1 MKILLVNDDGI
12 KAEGLKAIAKELS
25 LKHEVFIV
33 APMTEQSGMSQ
44 ALTMG
49 VPLRVETVDMKMEN
63 VTAYAMEGTPA
74 DCTKLALEFLLKEKP
89 DLIISGIN
97 NGANLGTDVLYSG
110 TVGAAL
116 EGYNHKISSIA
127 VSVSSKSNVSFST
140 IAKVMADRISFF
152 YNTDKLFM
160 YNINFPKSLKDNKIK
175 FVFTKHGHRIYEN
188 EFDAVILDDGSIAYK
203 MQGRAKDIGNDE
215 FTDIE
220 VVKNGYISVTPLQ
233 IERTDFSKLETLN
246 NLGGILNG
254 IND

>member
-63 VTAYAMEGTPA
+63 VTAYAVEGTPA

-97 NGANLGTDVLYSG
+97 NGANLGCALFRNSRSG
-110 TVGAAL
+110 
-116 EGYNHKISSIA
+116 
-127 VSVSSKSNVSFST
+127 FR
-140 IAKVMADRISFF
+140 RI
-152 YNTDKLFM
+152 
-160 YNINFPKSLKDNKIK
+160 
-175 FVFTKHGHRIYEN
+175 
-188 EFDAVILDDGSIAYK
+188 
-203 MQGRAKDIGNDE
+203 
-215 FTDIE
+215 
-220 VVKNGYISVTPLQ
+220 
-233 IERTDFSKLETLN
+233 
-246 NLGGILNG
+246 
-254 IND
+254 

>member
-49 VPLRVETVDMKMEN
+49 VPLRVETVDMKMKN
-63 VTAYAMEGTPA
+63 VTAYAVEGTPA
-74 DCTKLALEFLLKEKP
+74 DCTK
-89 DLIISGIN
+89 
-97 NGANLGTDVLYSG
+97 LGTDVLYSG

-127 VSVSSKSNVSFST
+127 LSVSSKSNVSFST

-175 FVFTKHGHRIYEN
+175 FVFTKHGRRIYEN

-233 IERTDFSKLETLN
+233 IERTDFSKFRRN
-246 NLGGILNG
+246 S
-254 IND
+254 

>member
-63 VTAYAMEGTPA
+63 VTAYAVEGTPA

-97 NGANLGTDVLYSG
+97 N
-110 TVGAAL
+110 
-116 EGYNHKISSIA
+116 
-127 VSVSSKSNVSFST
+127 VSKRKTFINE
-140 IAKVMADRISFF
+140 ISFI
-152 YNTDKLFM
+152 DK
-160 YNINFPKSLKDNKIK
+160 YIK
-175 FVFTKHGHRIYEN
+175 ELEPVVYDSRIIKM
-188 EFDAVILDDGSIAYK
+188 VIGYFNDMDKVIKEALDCVRK
-203 MQGRAKDIGNDE
+203 E
-215 FTDIE
+215 L
-220 VVKNGYISVTPLQ
+220 VK
-233 IERTDFSKLETLN
+233 
-246 NLGGILNG
+246 
-254 IND
+254 

>member
-63 VTAYAMEGTPA
+63 VTAYAVEGTPA

-175 FVFTKHGHRIYEN
+175 Y
-188 EFDAVILDDGSIAYK
+188 
-203 MQGRAKDIGNDE
+203 Q
-215 FTDIE
+215 
-220 VVKNGYISVTPLQ
+220 
-233 IERTDFSKLETLN
+233 
-246 NLGGILNG
+246 
-254 IND
+254 

>member
-49 VPLRVETVDMKMEN
+49 VPLRVETVDMKMKN
-63 VTAYAMEGTPA
+63 VTAYAVEGTPA

-127 VSVSSKSNVSFST
+127 LSVSSKSNVSFST

-175 FVFTKHGHRIYEN
+175 FVFTKHAYKT
-188 EFDAVILDDGSIAYK
+188 DAVILDDGSIAYK